1 MVEAPETRVR
11 RSSLPV
17 AQNALV
23 GREGELERIR
33 ALLGRTDVRLV
44 TLTGPG
50 GIGKSR
56 LAIEVARRAEGAFPD
71 GAAFVPLG
79 TIEHVADVA
88 PAISRALGLAD
99 FGGGSVEDGI
109 EAYLCTHA
117 VLLVVDGF
125 EHVLD
130 AAALLARLLEVS
142 PGLKML
148 VASRAALR
156 ISGERDVAVPPLEV
170 PTGPVGDVVGDPS
183 RFSAIDLFVQRA
195 QAVRSDFHLDAANV
209 DAVSR
214 VCARLDGLPLA
225 IELAAA
231 RVKVL
236 DPAAMVDRVG
246 PILPLLTVGQ
256 RDAPDRHRTLSDAIS
271 WSYVLLTKQEQRLF
285 RRLTAF
291 VDGWTVATASQV
303 TTALGRH
310 DEAFL
315 ATLESLIDK
324 NMVVRLPSGAGPPRF
339 GMLETIQEFGG
350 EQLRA
355 HGEEA
360 VVRRAH
366 ADLFAAVAVD
376 AASRFRS
383 RDEREALDVL
393 EREHGNLTAALR
405 LLLELGERDLALR
418 MSVALARY
426 WYVRGHVAEGRR
438 WLEEAMSGPVAD
450 EALRVRASCEAS
462 QLATQLGDFG
472 PARLLARQGLD
483 SARGRDDG
491 HGIATALAAL
501 GYAAAVGGRQD
512 EARAWNDESAA
523 LLRELDDPI
532 RLLDVLCC
540 SAVSAIQIGDFPR
553 SREAGHEA
561 LEAARSLG
569 DREAISYALLAISI
583 ALLFERPG
591 PVTGLEVEPLLE
603 EALDAAQAIGNRR
616 WSSRPVATLGL
627 AAVHRGDLE
636 AAAARYEQAIEITGE
651 YGDWHFLAT
660 GCLPGLGAVH
670 SAMGRIE
677 DAACLRGA
685 ADAVL
690 RSIGAQMPVGTF
702 APAEAADRAALGD
715 AAYAAAR
722 GRGQWMTIE
731 EVLATVRGLS
741 AAPTPTVVQGEATLS
756 RRELEV
762 LRQIA
767 TGMTD
772 AETADVLFI
781 SRRTVHAHMRS
792 IYRKIGVSSR
802 AAATRYALE
811 HDLA

>member
-1 MVEAPETRVR
+1 VVESPEALPR
-11 RSSLPV
+11 RSGLPV
-17 AQNALV
+17 ALNATV
-23 GREGELERIR
+23 GRESEIERVL

-71 GAAFVPLG
+71 GAAFVALG
-79 TIEHVADVA
+79 SIEHVADVA
-88 PAISRALGLAD
+88 PAVSRALGMAD
-99 FGGGSVEDGI
+99 FGGGAVEDGI
-109 EAYLCTHA
+109 EAYLSTHA
-117 VLLVVDGF
+117 PLLVVDGF

-130 AAALLARLLEVS
+130 AALLLARLLEVS
-142 PGLKML
+142 PGLKIL

-156 ISGERDVAVPPLEV
+156 ISGEREVAVPPLEV
-170 PTGPVGDVVGDPS
+170 PTGPAGDVLDDPS
-183 RFSAIDLFVQRA
+183 RFAAVDLFVQRA
-195 QAVRSDFHLDAANV
+195 QAVRSDFRLDASNIE
-209 DAVSR
+209 AVIH
-214 VCARLDGLPLA
+214 VCSRLDGLPLA

-236 DPAAMVDRVG
+236 EPAAMVDRVG
-246 PILPLLTVGQ
+246 PILPLLTVGP
-256 RDAPDRHRTLSDAIS
+256 RDAPDRHRTLRDAIS
-271 WSYVLLTKQEQRLF
+271 WSYVLLTKHEQCLF
-285 RRLTAF
+285 RYLTAF
-291 VDGWTVATASQV
+291 VDGWTVATASQL

-310 DEAFL
+310 DAVL

-324 NMVVRLPSGAGPPRF
+324 NMVVRLPSGEGPARF
-339 GMLETIQEFGG
+339 DMLETIQEFGG

-360 VVRRAH
+360 EVRRAH
-366 ADLFAAVAVD
+366 AGLFAAAALD

-383 RDEREALDVL
+383 RHERAALDVL

-405 LLLELGERDLALR
+405 LLLELGERERALE
-418 MSVALARY
+418 MSVALARH

-438 WLEEAMSGPVAD
+438 WLDEAMSGPVAD
-450 EALRVRASCEAS
+450 ESLWVRASCEAS
-462 QLATQLGDFG
+462 QLATQSGDFG
-472 PARLLARQGLD
+472 TARSLARLGLD
-483 SARGRDDG
+483 SARERGDG

-501 GYAAAVGGRQD
+501 GYAAAVEGCQD

-523 LLRELDDPI
+523 LLRELGDPI
-532 RLLDVLCC
+532 RLVDVLCC

-553 SREAGHEA
+553 AREAGDEA
-561 LEAARSLG
+561 LGAARSLG
-569 DREAISYALLAISI
+569 DHEAISYALLAIAI

-591 PVTGLEVEPLLE
+591 PGTGLDVEPLLE

-627 AAVHRGDLE
+627 AAVHRGDLG
-636 AAAARYEQAIEITGE
+636 AAAARYEEAIEITAE

-660 GCLPGLGAVH
+660 GCLPGLGAVQ

-677 DAACLRGA
+677 DGACLRGA

-690 RSIGAQMPVGTF
+690 RSIGALMPDGTF
-702 APAEAADRAALGD
+702 APAEASDRAALGD

-722 GRGQWMTIE
+722 RRGERMTIE
-731 EVLATVRGLS
+731 EILATVQGMG
-741 AAPTPTVVQGEATLS
+741 AAPTPMVVPGEASLT

-772 AETADVLFI
+772 AETADALFI

-792 IYRKIGVSSR
+792 IYRKIGVKTR

-811 HDLA
+811 HALA